1 MATEKNERPS
11 MLFNDAI
18 FAETIKKEMRVH
30 KLYENY
36 MLTPSKLTNLV
47 ITKKPTGD
55 PTVKGAEIEDSEYTL
70 FFILSHIVSYNLYK
84 LS

>member
-1 MATEKNERPS
+1 MATSEKKDRPS

-55 PTVKGAEIEDSEYTL
+55 PTIKGAEIEDSK
-70 FFILSHIVSYNLYK
+70 YNEV
-84 LS
+84 